1 MTKPIAAVIVL
12 AAIVTASAA
21 LSQSFNV
28 RLGANKGPA
37 QPINFSHKIHAGKLQ
52 MDCKY
57 CHYGAANSQWANIP
71 AVSTCMGCH
80 KFAVTDRPEIVKL
93 TGFWDRGE
101 QVPWVKVHKV
111 PDHVKFNHK
120 RHVRAGFECQTCHGP
135 VQEMDVVYQYS
146 SLKMGW
152 CVTCHR
158 QNLDHP
164 VYPATMDC
172 LVCHH

>member
-21 LSQSFNV
+21 LSQSFHV
-28 RLGANKGPA
+28 RLGDTKGPV
-37 QPINFSHKIHAGKLQ
+37 QPINFSHQIHAGKLQ

-71 AVSTCMGCH
+71 AMSTCMGCH
-80 KFAVTDRPEIVKL
+80 RYAVTDRPEIQKL
-93 TGFWDRGE
+93 TAYADRGE
-101 QVPWVKVHKV
+101 SVPWVKVHYL

-120 RHVRAGFECQTCHGP
+120 RHVRAGVACQTCHGP
-135 VQEMDVVYQYS
+135 VQEMAVVYQYS

-152 CVTCHR
+152 CVSCHR
-158 QNLDHP
+158 QNLDNP
-164 VYPATMDC
+164 VNPATMDC